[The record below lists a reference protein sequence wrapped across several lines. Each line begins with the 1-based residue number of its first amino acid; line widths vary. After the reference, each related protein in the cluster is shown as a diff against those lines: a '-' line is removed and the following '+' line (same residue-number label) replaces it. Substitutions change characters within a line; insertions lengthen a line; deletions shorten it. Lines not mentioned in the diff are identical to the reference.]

1 MGFQNTVVVEVLM
14 EHRFDGQL
22 HLQTD
27 REIPTQYQK
36 KKGFLVL
43 PFPIKKEFTSSNKE
57 LYGHG
62 PRHMIFDPYLAQMVI
77 FSMIF

>member
-36 KKGFLVL
+36 NVIFLVS
-43 PFPIKKEFTSSNKE
+43 PFPFKTNSRSTS
-57 LYGHG
+57 
-62 PRHMIFDPYLAQMVI
+62 
-77 FSMIF
+77 

>member
-22 HLQTD
+22 HLQTK
-27 REIPTQYQK
+27 REILAQNQK

-43 PFPIKKEFTSSNKE
+43 PFPLKNTSSNKE

-62 PRHMIFDPYLAQMVI
+62 PRHMIFESSPCSNGNFPHD
-77 FSMIF
+77 F